1 MNVEDPNAHHQALA
15 RQLADPGV
23 PFSEIADRLDALETT
38 TRTAVVRRLGGREQR
53 LLFERAEGR
62 RPLSLVDLVPA
73 DRKDLEPVRHFG
85 RNTLPAF
92 RIFEKRF
99 CRPEGESPDRPEALV
114 GYNHQTMSFVT
125 GPGYFVA
132 VEDPDRAEVLIDY
145 TRPPGRVASGWPR
158 VRSNERGLAR
168 FVYGFMVDRLRS
180 VSGTVTV
187 GSAAR
192 NGRELGSYFVLD
204 REA

>member
-1 MNVEDPNAHHQALA
+1 MTVEDPSAHHQTLA

-23 PFSEIADRLDALETT
+23 PMSEIADGLDALETT
-38 TRTAVVRRLGGREQR
+38 TRTAVVRRLDGRDQR
-53 LLFERAEGR
+53 LLFERAEGH

-99 CRPEGESPDRPEALV
+99 CRPEGESPGRPETLV

-132 VEDPDRAEVLIDY
+132 VEDPDRGEVLIDY
-145 TRPPGRVASGWPR
+145 TRQPGRVASGWPR

-168 FVYGFMVDRLRS
+168 FVYGFMVDRLRR
-180 VSGTVTV
+180 VSETVTV